1 MLRRKNKLFF
11 YLFLIL
17 LSLSPLIT
25 ACKPAWTR
33 NGARFDYETRIRE
46 IYFYFFDD
54 KLIPQ
59 ALLSTPGSKILS
71 NGSSA
76 RVIVQ
81 LGEFGEEV
89 PARIS
94 LVLKEL
100 EDSTGIFQVTLE
112 IGQYSSTLSLRVDL
126 ETRDV
131 YLLNGTYLGKTIFWI
146 PPCKK
151 GERFPY
157 VGQANSTIF
166 ATAYNVLSLST
177 PQGVQDILFVDASEH
192 QGRGYIGIIGN
203 EVITPA
209 EAQSIRHFSP
219 RINLYDADTFIMIEG
234 DIEQDAF
241 LSAFGIVYFSGGDF
255 KLVYTNIDLGPQN
268 LIGVFTGILLLF
280 VLPSV
285 VVASVIAYYL
295 RFRRKKKGREPR

>member
-1 MLRRKNKLFF
+1 M
-11 YLFLIL
+11 
-17 LSLSPLIT
+17 
-25 ACKPAWTR
+25 
-33 NGARFDYETRIRE
+33 
-46 IYFYFFDD
+46 
-54 KLIPQ
+54 
-59 ALLSTPGSKILS
+59 S